1 MYMFNHLND
10 EFSSSGSQKT
20 AIRYHSAYKGYT

>member
-10 EFSSSGSQKT
+10 EFSSSDGNKT